1 MVSLRVFK
9 HNNSIWI
16 IQIPERESLVPLD
29 ADKTDTVVIAN
40 VPGWC
45 YKTFTY
51 KLADDLEK
59 RDGIFRAGPV
69 KMYINVVGL
78 VAGSQ
83 IGLLDR
89 YSKEGFQRLAHRTL
103 DGANV
108 ILKTFASLSIIISR

>member
-1 MVSLRVFK
+1 MVSFRVFK
-9 HNNSIWI
+9 HKNSIWI
-16 IQIPERESLVPLD
+16 IQIPESESLVPLD

-89 YSKEGFQRLAHRTL
+89 YSKEGFQKLFPRPLP
-103 DGANV
+103 
-108 ILKTFASLSIIISR
+108 

>member
-1 MVSLRVFK
+1 M
-9 HNNSIWI
+9 I
-16 IQIPERESLVPLD
+16 PLD

-89 YSKEGFQRLAHRTL
+89 YSKEGFQKLYPVYPCRLQARFRAVRSTL
-103 DGANV
+103 DGAIIIV
-108 ILKTFASLSIIISR
+108 ILKTFASLLIIISS

>member
-1 MVSLRVFK
+1 
-9 HNNSIWI
+9 
-16 IQIPERESLVPLD
+16 
-29 ADKTDTVVIAN
+29 VVIAN

-45 YKTFTY
+45 YKTFTF

-69 KMYINVVGL
+69 KVYINVVGL

-89 YSKEGFQRLAHRTL
+89 YSKEGFKRQPHWTL
-103 DGANV
+103 DGAITNV
-108 ILKTFASLSIIISR
+108 ILKTFASLSIIISS

>member
-1 MVSLRVFK
+1 M
-9 HNNSIWI
+9 
-16 IQIPERESLVPLD
+16 
-29 ADKTDTVVIAN
+29 VIAN

-45 YKTFTY
+45 YKTFTF

-89 YSKEGFQRLAHRTL
+89 YSKEGFQRQPHWIL
-103 DGANV
+103 DGAITNV
-108 ILKTFASLSIIISR
+108 ILKTFASLSIIISS

>member
-1 MVSLRVFK
+1 M
-9 HNNSIWI
+9 
-16 IQIPERESLVPLD
+16 
-29 ADKTDTVVIAN
+29 VIAN

-45 YKTFTY
+45 YKTFTF

-89 YSKEGFQRLAHRTL
+89 YSKEGLQRQPHWTL
-103 DGANV
+103 DGAIINV
-108 ILKTFASLSIIISR
+108 ILKTFASLSIIISS

>member
-1 MVSLRVFK
+1 MHEIQMLTF
-9 HNNSIWI
+9 
-16 IQIPERESLVPLD
+16 QIPDRESLIPLD

-89 YSKEGFQRLAHRTL
+89 YSKGGFQRLYLAHL
-103 DGANV
+103 P
-108 ILKTFASLSIIISR
+108 

>member
-1 MVSLRVFK
+1 M
-9 HNNSIWI
+9 
-16 IQIPERESLVPLD
+16 
-29 ADKTDTVVIAN
+29 VIAN

-45 YKTFTY
+45 YKTFTF

-89 YSKEGFQRLAHRTL
+89 YSKEGFQRQPDWTL
-103 DGANV
+103 DGAIINV
-108 ILKTFASLSIIISR
+108 ILKTFASLSIIISS